1 MVKVAMESSESNT
14 TPSRDQEKDVAGG
27 LLSLRHWTVR
37 EDPSGTGSSGRT
49 TVTSGRARKKRG

>member
-1 MVKVAMESSESNT
+1 MAMESSESST
-14 TPSRDQEKDVAGG
+14 TPSRDQENDVAGG

-49 TVTSGRARKKRG
+49 TVTSGRAKRELG